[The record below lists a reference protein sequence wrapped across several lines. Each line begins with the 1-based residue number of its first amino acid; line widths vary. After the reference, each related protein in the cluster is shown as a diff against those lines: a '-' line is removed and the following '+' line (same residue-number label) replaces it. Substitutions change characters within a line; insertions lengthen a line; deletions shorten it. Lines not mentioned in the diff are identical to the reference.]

1 MQIDQIEDDEIS
13 DEALEAAGTGA
24 WTFVCTGGFQ
34 CNSFSGCFRENP
46 SATRQSR
53 DFSGPVLGASGPR
66 PPTSWTGPDPSI
78 LPSYDVILVKA
89 LMGR

>member
-1 MQIDQIEDDEIS
+1 MQIDQNEDGVS

-46 SATRQSR
+46 GSATRQSR

-66 PPTSWTGPDPSI
+66 PRQAGLDQTPVSCRATMSS
-78 LPSYDVILVKA
+78 L
-89 LMGR
+89 

>member
-1 MQIDQIEDDEIS
+1 MPIDQIEEDIS
-13 DEALEAAGTGA
+13 DEALEAAGAGA

-46 SATRQSR
+46 GSATRQSR

-66 PPTSWTGPDPSI
+66 PPTSWQTPVSCRATMSS
-78 LPSYDVILVKA
+78 L
-89 LMGR
+89 